1 MDAGP
6 ISLVNYAVSAVPG
19 AVAGLGVALGSR
31 IGVRGGLI
39 VTATGALGGMAG
51 YAVLARLPNPSLPGG
66 IHGPLPLLLIVL
78 TTGFGGWLAAYAA
91 SRLLRRRA

>member
-1 MDAGP
+1 MRTYIEFEQRHHRIASWGRFVWRLFRNLS
-6 ISLVNYAVSAVPG
+6 IAVLIIAT
-19 AVAGLGVALGSR
+19 AL
-31 IGVRGGLI
+31 
-39 VTATGALGGMAG
+39 LGGMAG

-91 SRLLRRRA
+91 SRLLRRRAD